1 MTQILLVADTDWVVN
16 QTRSALSGPSNGLH
30 ELSDPHRLLDTA
42 LEVEPDITI
51 VDMQIGSMGGM
62 AIVRMFRDAVM
73 AGELRP
79 GPIMLLLD
87 READEFL
94 AKRAGADGW
103 LMKPFTAQDLTA
115 KVAALLPVSESA

>member
-1 MTQILLVADTDWVVN
+1 MTQILLVADTEWVVN
-16 QTRSALSGPSNGLH
+16 QTRSALAGPSNGLH
-30 ELSDPHRLLDTA
+30 ELADPRQLLDTA
-42 LEVEPDITI
+42 VEVEPDITI

-62 AIVRMFRDAVM
+62 AIVRMFRGAVI
-73 AGELRP
+73 AGEIQP

-103 LMKPFTAQDLTA
+103 LIKPFTAKDLTA